1 MSDETVNDTL
11 IEFEFEVSIVRILEN
26 MFLPSRINIRGQ
38 VFPHDEATEEEIEL
52 AFVKIDHWFDRVVSR
67 SLAFCQTNNSA
78 LTMVIDPTGLNR
90 TGNMLLVTPGD
101 PVDQHL
107 AVLFQAKMKALSA
120 GSLNIGPVR
129 VESDSVTGLA
139 FTFIGDYKDS
149 LPTMEEWVG
158 THNYFEAPWWER
170 DDASTL
176 DVKPGKDAN
185 LDEIPSWAYKL
196 DFLVQTPQNEPL
208 PPTTATI
215 LRPFK
220 PKIID
225 GGKKG
230 DS

>member
-1 MSDETVNDTL
+1 MNDEYVNDTL
-11 IEFEFEVSIVRILEN
+11 IEFEFEISIVRILEN

-38 VFPHDEATEEEIEL
+38 VFPQDEATEEEIEL
-52 AFVKIDHWFDRVVSR
+52 AFVKIDYWFDRVVSR
-67 SLAFCQTNNSA
+67 SIAFCQSNNAA
-78 LTMVIDPTGLNR
+78 LGMVLSNTGLNK

-107 AVLFQAKMKALSA
+107 AVLFQAKMKSLSA

-149 LPTMEEWVG
+149 LPSMDEWVG
-158 THNYFEAPWWER
+158 TRNYFENPWWER

-176 DVKPGKDAN
+176 DVRPGPDADLN
-185 LDEIPSWAYKL
+185 DIPSWAYKL
-196 DFLVQTPQNEPL
+196 DFLMKSTNNEPL
-208 PPTTATI
+208 PPATATN

-230 DS
+230 D